1 MSAITYEGGAMEKYH
16 DLEHVIYLSVAF
28 FVAAVILAGAV
39 MIPRG
44 VFH

>member
-1 MSAITYEGGAMEKYH
+1 MEKY
-16 DLEHVIYLSVAF
+16 DNLEYVIYLSVAF

-39 MIPRG
+39 MIPKW

>member
-1 MSAITYEGGAMEKYH
+1 MKKY
-16 DLEHVIYLSVAF
+16 DNFEYVIFLSVAF

-39 MIPRG
+39 MVPGG